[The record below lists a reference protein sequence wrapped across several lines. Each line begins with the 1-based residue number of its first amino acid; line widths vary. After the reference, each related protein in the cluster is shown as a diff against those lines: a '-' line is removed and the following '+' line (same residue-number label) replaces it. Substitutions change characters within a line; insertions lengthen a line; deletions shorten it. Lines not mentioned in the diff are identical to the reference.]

1 MAAFPEI
8 VDGFELSPENMG
20 ILADAFRE
28 RLMAL
33 AVDPYSAYGPTAA
46 TKAAYYDRP
55 MLALIQGDA
64 TERCCWRQMQE
75 DLEWMALR
83 YADPASSANVSY
95 PVQLYADLSAWR
107 AAAGLPSGG
116 FRRGEDGTDYGL
128 IAHRDPLRGWILQ
141 DIIIG
146 LKSLVWT
153 RSQIALTDLER
164 RLATDPG
171 THSSLAAAIAAGD
184 AIWAAAAWES
194 GGDSWRQSSFEV
206 VEPGSAGNY
215 KAIGWAL
222 RAKGKI
228 TFAEAAPA
236 DYSAE
241 FWTWGWKMLAHH
253 WYDLEGHAEETWT
266 LVESVAGAAND
277 ASVTMAGT
285 SIDSPSATPYA
296 DTIDAV
302 NHDADSIGR
311 PSCIL
316 KWNFSH
322 S

>member
-1 MAAFPEI
+1 
-8 VDGFELSPENMG
+8 MG

-28 RLMAL
+28 RLTAL
-33 AVDPYSAYGPTAA
+33 AVDPYSLDATTAA
-46 TKAAYYDRP
+46 TKAAYYERP

-83 YADPASSANVSY
+83 YADPASSPNAYY

-128 IAHRDPLRGWILQ
+128 IADRDPLRGWILQ

-146 LKSLVWT
+146 LESLVWT
-153 RSQIALTDLER
+153 RSQFAVTDLER

-194 GGDSWRQSSFEV
+194 GGDAWRQSSFEV
-206 VEPGSAGNY
+206 TNPLAPWYNSY
-215 KAIGWAL
+215 KAIGWAA
-222 RAKGKI
+222 RAKGTI
-228 TFAEAAPA
+228 TFAETAPA
-236 DYSAE
+236 GYSAE
-241 FWTWGWKMLAHH
+241 FWTRGWKRLANH

-296 DTIDAV
+296 DTIDAAD
-302 NHDADSIGR
+302 HDADSVGSWR
-311 PSCIL
+311 SCVL

>member
-28 RLMAL
+28 RLTAL
-33 AVDPYSAYGPTAA
+33 AVDPDSAYGPTAA
-46 TKAAYYDRP
+46 TKAAYYERP
-55 MLALIQGDA
+55 MLTLIQGDA

-83 YADPASSANVSY
+83 YADPASSADASY
-95 PVQLYADLSAWR
+95 PVQLFADLSAWR

-128 IAHRDPLRGWILQ
+128 IAHRDPLRSWILQ

-146 LKSLVWT
+146 LESLVWT
-153 RSQIALTDLER
+153 RSQFA
-164 RLATDPG
+164 ATDAEQRTATAPG
-171 THSSLAAAIAAGD
+171 TQSSLAAAIAAGD
-184 AIWAAAAWES
+184 VIWAAAAWES
-194 GGDSWRQSSFEV
+194 GGSVWRRSSFKVTE
-206 VEPGSAGNY
+206 SAGNY
-215 KAIGWAL
+215 RAVGSAQ

-228 TFAEAAPA
+228 TFTEAAPA
-236 DYSAE
+236 GYSAE
-241 FWTWGWKMLAHH
+241 FWTWAWKLLADH
-253 WYDLEGHAEETWT
+253 WYDLEGHTEETWM

-277 ASVTMAGT
+277 TSVTMAGM

-296 DTIDAV
+296 DTIDAA
-302 NHDADSIGR
+302 NHGADSIGR
-311 PSCIL
+311 WRYCIL